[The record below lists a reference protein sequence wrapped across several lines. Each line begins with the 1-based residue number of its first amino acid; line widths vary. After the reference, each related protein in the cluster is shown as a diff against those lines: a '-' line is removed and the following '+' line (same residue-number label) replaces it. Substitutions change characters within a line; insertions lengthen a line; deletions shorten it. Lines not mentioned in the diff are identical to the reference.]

1 MLFQGYSTTSAMYK
15 IINIA
20 WKRKATSAHNSSNCR
35 YSSFKCKLNLRFM
48 FIIRC
53 KRHCKGVFVKKVP
66 SKTCYTTSYI

>member
-35 YSSFKCKLNLRFM
+35 
-48 FIIRC
+48 
-53 KRHCKGVFVKKVP
+53 P
-66 SKTCYTTSYI
+66 SKMKAR